1 MLVQMDG
8 MHGCCRK
15 ETIDLGGFGNVP
27 VLAVG
32 TMRSSAISER
42 GAIKVDVKRSRGVGT
57 RYVRSDVGGV
67 IGQVCALEAFD
78 DRSRISAGK
87 MSGVA
92 KAGGICD
99 R

>member
-1 MLVQMDG
+1 M
-8 MHGCCRK
+8 
-15 ETIDLGGFGNVP
+15 
-27 VLAVG
+27 
-32 TMRSSAISER
+32 
-42 GAIKVDVKRSRGVGT
+42 VDVKRSRGVGA

-92 KAGGICD
+92 KPGGICD